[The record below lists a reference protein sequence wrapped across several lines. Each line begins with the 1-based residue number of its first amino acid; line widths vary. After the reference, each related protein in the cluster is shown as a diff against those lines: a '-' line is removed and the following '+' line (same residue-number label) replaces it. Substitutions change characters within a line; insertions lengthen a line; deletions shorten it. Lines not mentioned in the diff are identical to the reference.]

1 MAREANLATVYAAIK
16 DGSIIEKIDS
26 FSSEDLQPFLPL
38 LIFAS
43 LSTYDGLSPE
53 AFDTQD
59 KLRSRLMGFVQC
71 NTLVQMA
78 DVNVSKVL
86 SELKSMSSEQGI
98 TPKGSFKYAT
108 PYDKVKTVA
117 WALLQL
123 SSLGNNDSAMTDS
136 SFFGCEYPIDELVCA
151 ILTCIRKCPARF
163 DIHLI
168 ISSMLPLSNAPELI
182 TQLLCN
188 MGESMESVVEYL
200 ISAQFPESSPSSK
213 QRAATL
219 LKLMSVD
226 RYLINRSLVRIL
238 GSHKNNALALSIMCI
253 CLDDSELLTW
263 LLSALLKHHP
273 IAAFIR
279 RPRRP
284 AVKLLHER
292 IAEVISSLSAR
303 KGNSEDEARLAQL
316 LGALRVVANV
326 QLSVDESRSWALF
339 LTRTEC
345 EDERYICMALS
356 VLVACP
362 QLIPAYGE
370 SDREVE
376 ESVVAFFDWL
386 KTRLS
391 SDCSPT
397 LQQFFL
403 LLSIHLHANQTTQL
417 SKLISNVLYFKVKLD
432 TNLLSRFRNLFLR
445 HAMTERELAQLVS
458 SLPVTGTLTIA
469 HKGFLPAH
477 CVAQLL
483 TARSF
488 AKHSIPIHEWLA
500 SQIVECRSP
509 VHPTVVELIAAYAS
523 SCVPED
529 TNLIINEPLSE
540 KFIQDLF
547 IGDIVDE
554 VLLVPRLLSFFFM
567 LSLRSKIEKSDPS
580 NSITYPYNLKMES
593 RLPIRYM
600 ISVISSRPDDF
611 QALRSPLLR
620 VAAHFYVY
628 MLPDANFL
636 LYDLNVDLSTGSERS
651 AAPLRESGMEHSLES
666 VCAESTAEGVHRM
679 KRLEWSSLR
688 TQLRSREYV
697 LNAMRLAVKR
707 EMSDPFVTS
716 LTHVWNRIENVE
728 SVTFL
733 EETVT
738 ALSGEKITH
747 EMLCEQPLLLCRCKD
762 IVFKS
767 GPLFS
772 CFLRLLSFYESAGR
786 NILAHKLQT
795 APLSSSNRQ
804 EQKAEREELARS
816 LIGAQN
822 SELVQVLLEACWRFG
837 DAEVQK
843 LACEHIHQMFIADP
857 VLLKLVH
864 FQGYPVEMIPMAV
877 RLIPSMH
884 ICLDFVHEILALA
897 DMSKRLFAV
906 VLITELAQMYR
917 IEHSC
922 IRVDLVLDVLWT
934 LCRVLPCDE
943 IFPLLTGVVPAL
955 ARILTIFPQISDD
968 VTYVLKG
975 ISRIATSRI
984 VVSSTVLK
992 PASCPERRLI
1002 AEIDKVIANQGNT
1015 VSYKRYT

>member
-1 MAREANLATVYAAIK
+1 
-16 DGSIIEKIDS
+16 
-26 FSSEDLQPFLPL
+26 
-38 LIFAS
+38 
-43 LSTYDGLSPE
+43 
-53 AFDTQD
+53 
-59 KLRSRLMGFVQC
+59 
-71 NTLVQMA
+71 
-78 DVNVSKVL
+78 
-86 SELKSMSSEQGI
+86 
-98 TPKGSFKYAT
+98 
-108 PYDKVKTVA
+108 
-117 WALLQL
+117 
-123 SSLGNNDSAMTDS
+123 
-136 SFFGCEYPIDELVCA
+136 
-151 ILTCIRKCPARF
+151 
-163 DIHLI
+163 
-168 ISSMLPLSNAPELI
+168 
-182 TQLLCN
+182 
-188 MGESMESVVEYL
+188 
-200 ISAQFPESSPSSK
+200 
-213 QRAATL
+213 
-219 LKLMSVD
+219 MSVD

-345 EDERYICMALS
+345 EDERYVCMALS

-362 QLIPAYGE
+362 QLIPAHGE

-417 SKLISNVLYFKVKLD
+417 SKLISNVKLD
-432 TNLLSRFRNLFLR
+432 TNLLSRFGNLFLR

-906 VLITELAQMYR
+906 VLITELAQMGYPVEMIPMAVRLIPSMHICLDFVHEILALADMSKRLFAVVLITELAQMYR